1 MAVFAL
7 VSAKGSPGVTTTA
20 AALAAAV
27 VDRGEGPGLLV
38 ELDPSG
44 GDAAMLCDRVG
55 EAALVSL
62 AEELRHGTPGADTVW
77 AHTVE
82 APPGV
87 PAVLG
92 PPGATEGSGV
102 IGSLGDR
109 WLPALRG
116 AAATVLVDA
125 GRWEPRAPT
134 ARRIAG
140 ADVVGVVCR
149 ATAPSVEHTRR
160 LVDSVRGAARCPLA
174 VVVVGAR
181 PYPGD
186 EISAVL
192 DVPLAGVVAWDP
204 RGVTGMW
211 ARGERARGRRS
222 WLARSAAVTLAGLE
236 TLVRPGMAQARPV
249 IDTTVGGGV
258 R

>member
-1 MAVFAL
+1 MAVIAL

-20 AALAAAV
+20 AAVAAAAV
-27 VDRGEGPGLLV
+27 NRGDAALLV

-44 GDAAMLCDRVG
+44 CDAAMLCDRAG

-62 AEELRHGTPGADTVW
+62 AEELRRGAPSGDTVW

-82 APPGV
+82 VPPGV
-87 PAVLG
+87 SAVVG
-92 PPGATEGSGV
+92 PPGAIEASGV
-102 IGSLGDR
+102 LGSLGDR

-116 AAATVLVDA
+116 SAPTVVVDA

-149 ATAPSVEHTRR
+149 ATAPSVEHSRR
-160 LVDSVRGAARCPLA
+160 LVDAVRGTARCPVA

-186 EISAVL
+186 EIAAAL
-192 DVPLAGVVAWDP
+192 DAPLAGVVAWDP
-204 RGVTGMW
+204 RGVMAMW
-211 ARGERARGRRS
+211 ARGERGRGRRS
-222 WLARSAAVTLAGLE
+222 WLARSASAVLGGLE
-236 TLVRPGMAQARPV
+236 AQVPPARMQERPGS
-249 IDTTVGGGV
+249 DTKTMGGV

>member
-7 VSAKGSPGVTTTA
+7 VSAKGSPGVTTTV

-27 VDRGEGPGLLV
+27 VDRGEGAGLLV

-55 EAALVSL
+55 EAALVSF

-92 PPGATEGSGV
+92 PPGVPEASGV

-116 AAATVLVDA
+116 AAAT
-125 GRWEPRAPT
+125 G
-134 ARRIAG
+134 
-140 ADVVGVVCR
+140 VGH
-149 ATAPSVEHTRR
+149 PRR
-160 LVDSVRGAARCPLA
+160 LVDAVRGTARCPLA

-186 EISAVL
+186 EIAAVL

-211 ARGERARGRRS
+211 ARGER
-222 WLARSAAVTLAGLE
+222 
-236 TLVRPGMAQARPV
+236 
-249 IDTTVGGGV
+249 
-258 R
+258 

>member
-7 VSAKGSPGVTTTA
+7 VSAKGSPGVTTTV

-55 EAALVSL
+55 AAALVSF

-92 PPGATEGSGV
+92 PPGATEASGV

-125 GRWEPRAPT
+125 GRWEPRAAT
-134 ARRIAG
+134 ARRISG
-140 ADVVGVVCR
+140 ADVAGVVCR
-149 ATAPSVEHTRR
+149 GTAPSVEHTRR
-160 LVDSVRGAARCPLA
+160 LVDAVRGAARCPLA

-186 EISAVL
+186 EIAAVL

-204 RGVTGMW
+204 RGVTGGW
-211 ARGERARGRRS
+211 GRGGGGRGR
-222 WLARSAAVTLAGLE
+222 
-236 TLVRPGMAQARPV
+236 
-249 IDTTVGGGV
+249 GGGGG
-258 R
+258 RAAGGGGGAG